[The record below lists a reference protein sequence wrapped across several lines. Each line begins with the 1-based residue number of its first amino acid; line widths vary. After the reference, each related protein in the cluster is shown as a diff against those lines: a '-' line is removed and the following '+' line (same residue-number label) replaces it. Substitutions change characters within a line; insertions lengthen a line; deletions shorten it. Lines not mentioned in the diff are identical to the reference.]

1 MGAAVAVTTE
11 RRVSA
16 AVQLVVAALA
26 VATTAKAAVSK
37 ATMTATMM
45 DVQARSGDAFVEQGL
60 KSIRVVESAAVATWA
75 ATATAIATVTRKW
88 LTVTEI
94 KILEIMDAAKPVTV
108 ALAMEE
114 AAVAAAGVAAKMV

>member
-1 MGAAVAVTTE
+1 MGTAVAVTTE
-11 RRVSA
+11 QRVSA

-75 ATATAIATVTRKW
+75 ATATATATVTRKW

-114 AAVAAAGVAAKMV
+114 AAVAAVGVAAKMV